1 MGLKR
6 HCANFAWRDESP
18 EYRLERENDRI
29 VFRKIRKMTLGG
41 LSADRAIA
49 ALFRSDFWQDRMHGK
64 TRASWKRCYYRW
76 RAKCTSSPPVFGDS
90 VQAKKY
96 PFDPC
101 KHGAKRE
108 LEKFYRESFLSYPP
122 PTATVPS
129 AERKVINMQK
139 EIKSEMRES
148 PPSPPKES
156 KGRNKRTSDGDGVSC
171 DGFLR
176 PRACACRG
184 ARAKRKREVS
194 AKMLAWLERL
204 DAKGFQDPVPPTVD
218 EAVRVTGG
226 TDDDRLQWMKICNRG
241 LNTFLG
247 VLMEFEYDLE
257 KHTNHPLRN
266 PAAAFQARLNRVLP
280 KV

>member
-1 MGLKR
+1 
-6 HCANFAWRDESP
+6 
-18 EYRLERENDRI
+18 
-29 VFRKIRKMTLGG
+29 MTLGG
-41 LSADRAIA
+41 LSADRVIA
-49 ALFRSDFWQDRMHGK
+49 ALFRSDFWQDRMRGK
-64 TRASWKRCYYRW
+64 THASWKRCYYRW
-76 RAKCTSSPPVFGDS
+76 RTKCIASTPFFGDS
-90 VQAKKY
+90 VQAKKS
-96 PFDPC
+96 PSDPC
-101 KHGAKRE
+101 KHGTECERE
-108 LEKFYRESFLSYPP
+108 RFYRESFLSYPP

-156 KGRNKRTSDGDGVSC
+156 KVRNKRTSDGDGYSC

-176 PRACACRG
+176 PRACAQRG
-184 ARAKRKREVS
+184 AHAKRKREVS
-194 AKMLAWLERL
+194 AKMQRWLERL
-204 DAKGFQDPVPPTVD
+204 DAEGFQDPVPPTVD